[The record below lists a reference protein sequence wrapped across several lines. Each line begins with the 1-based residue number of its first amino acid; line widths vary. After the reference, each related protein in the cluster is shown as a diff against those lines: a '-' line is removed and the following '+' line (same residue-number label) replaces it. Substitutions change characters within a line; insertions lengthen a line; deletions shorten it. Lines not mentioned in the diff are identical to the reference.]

1 MNLLGA
7 REDFSYPSF
16 ADYTRAIEAA
26 QPAVN
31 VAALVGHTALRNNH
45 MDRLDRSATRD
56 EVLAMRE
63 QLREA
68 LAHGAIGLSTGLA
81 YGSAIEADT
90 EEVKLLAEALDEFG
104 ALYTT
109 HLRSE
114 FAAILEAMQEAFDIA
129 LHARVPVVVSH
140 LKCAGAGNWGRTKEV
155 LFKLENAGKMQ
166 RVGCD
171 CYPYSASS
179 STLDLKQ
186 VTDEFDIIINWSAPH
201 PDQAGRKLAEIAA
214 DWNVTLLEA
223 ARRLQP
229 AGAVYHNMHED
240 DVRRVLS
247 HPLTMVGSDGLPND
261 PKPHP
266 RLWGAF
272 PRVLGH
278 YSRDAGLFPLNQAV
292 HKMTG
297 LSAARYGLAGRGLI
311 REGYHADVVLFNPDT
326 VIDRATFADPVQAA
340 AGIEAVWVNGALS
353 YLHGQPTG
361 ERAGRWLPRNGDL
374 RASFAAASSP
384 LSKQGA
390 HHEQFLH
397 HRQQRHHP
405 LRRGRRHRPGRLAHA
420 LRPRRGSRRLAVRVG
435 PGPHGKRRS
444 HRGRHRGPV
453 AQGHPAGAGHPEGSR
468 LRPRARGPLRRVAGR
483 RARLSVVQQGVQGV
497 LRRKPAGA
505 RLRAVAADGGRQGR
519 DRLRG
524 V

>member
-1 MNLLGA
+1 MNLEQKMFDTLIRDVRVLDGSGQAEYRASVALEGGRIAAIGELPGAQARHLVDGDGLALAPGFIDVHTHDDTNVIRTPGMLPKLSQGVTTVVVGNCGISASPVSLRGEPPDPMNLLGA

-340 AGIEAVWVNGALS
+340 AGIEAVWVNGTLS

-384 LSKQGA
+384 TL
-390 HHEQFLH
+390 
-397 HRQQRHHP
+397 
-405 LRRGRRHRPGRLAHA
+405 
-420 LRPRRGSRRLAVRVG
+420 
-435 PGPHGKRRS
+435 
-444 HRGRHRGPV
+444 
-453 AQGHPAGAGHPEGSR
+453 
-468 LRPRARGPLRRVAGR
+468 
-483 RARLSVVQQGVQGV
+483 
-497 LRRKPAGA
+497 
-505 RLRAVAADGGRQGR
+505 
-519 DRLRG
+519 
-524 V
+524 